1 MCNADTRQPET
12 TQTTVRILA
21 CQPRWQAELFRR
33 STRTLPCI
41 ARWWRKSADHSLR
54 YTLAGDSDIFVWLQ
68 QYCVAQGWQLQLA
81 QWERGLN
88 LLAWHDGNLMLGFW
102 SAATPP
108 QIDDAAILSAFMQ
121 RPENAQARHALL
133 GGKPGGIPADKGV
146 TICSCFNVGEK
157 AITQA
162 IANGCDTVQALG
174 QALRCG
180 SNCGSCIPELKALLV
195 QKITLND

>member
-1 MCNADTRQPET
+1 MAW
-12 TQTTVRILA
+12 
-21 CQPRWQAELFRR
+21 QPRWQGELFCR
-33 STRTLPCI
+33 STLTLPGFVH
-41 ARWWRKSADHSLR
+41 WWRKSADNALR

-108 QIDDAAILSAFMQ
+108 QIDDAAILCAFMQ

-180 SNCGSCIPELKALLV
+180 SNCGSCIPELKALLA